1 MASAARLSCAA
12 LTRVLLATVF
22 FDMKPSC
29 ILYLE
34 DDPNDV
40 FLLRYALKASALPA
54 EIVHVSTP
62 GEFAAAIDERKPD
75 LILAD
80 SNVPGFDTNAAL
92 TIARERCPATPFY
105 YLTGFTT
112 EQRAAAC
119 KAAGARGCLLKNDRR
134 AVSAAIREALG
145 FGAGPD
151 VDRDARQEMQPGQ

>member
-1 MASAARLSCAA
+1 
-12 LTRVLLATVF
+12 
-22 FDMKPSC
+22 MKPSC

-34 DDPNDV
+34 DDQNDV

-62 GEFAAAIDERKPD
+62 AEFASAIEERQPD

-92 TIARERCPATPFY
+92 VIARERCPATPFY

-119 KAAGARGCLLKNDRR
+119 KAAGAKGCLLKNDRH
-134 AVSAAIREALG
+134 AVNAAIREALG
-145 FGAGPD
+145 FAAAPAES
-151 VDRDARQEMQPGQ
+151 RDPTKDETRSRE